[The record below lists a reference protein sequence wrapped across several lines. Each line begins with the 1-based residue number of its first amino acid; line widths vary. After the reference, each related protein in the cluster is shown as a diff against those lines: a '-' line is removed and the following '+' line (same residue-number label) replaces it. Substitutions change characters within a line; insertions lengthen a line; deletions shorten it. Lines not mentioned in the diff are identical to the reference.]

1 MLLYVL
7 TFNDYIIAVRT
18 EPKLM
23 ALASSSTT
31 ALEQTGKYIILIVY
45 ITWFIQYN

>member
-1 MLLYVL
+1 MLLYIL

-31 ALEQTGKYIILIVY
+31 ALEQTGKYNFIVY
-45 ITWFIQYN
+45 ITWLIV